1 MEKEQTLKGDEF
13 ASSSGHTFAK
23 AQASDAIRKSL
34 GDYFDLKKFIIPTF
48 SNVNHGN
55 RPDALSHNH
64 NLAEHSPEADGGAS
78 PFMIIDDKPM
88 LHPAPQVQ
96 DLSALTSARGKSAIA
111 TKEEEKAAQKL
122 FANGKNTPITLSAII
137 AGILAFVTML
147 GVYIWRGLRPAMV
160 LASSGTL
167 GSDEFNKMV

>member
-55 RPDALSHNH
+55 GPDALSHHH

-78 PFMIIDDKPM
+78 PSMIIDDKPI
-88 LHPAPQVQ
+88 LHPATHVQ
-96 DLSALTSARGKSAIA
+96 HSSALTSASGKPSILIA
-111 TKEEEKAAQKL
+111 TKEEEKAA
-122 FANGKNTPITLSAII
+122 
-137 AGILAFVTML
+137 
-147 GVYIWRGLRPAMV
+147 
-160 LASSGTL
+160 
-167 GSDEFNKMV
+167 